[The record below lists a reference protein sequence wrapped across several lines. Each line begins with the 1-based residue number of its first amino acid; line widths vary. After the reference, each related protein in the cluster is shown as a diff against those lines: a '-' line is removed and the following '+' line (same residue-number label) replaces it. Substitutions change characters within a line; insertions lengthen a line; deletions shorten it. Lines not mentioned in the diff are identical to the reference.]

1 MEQWGVLPRGGPH
14 SVYLRAVGGQGQVAW
29 LAYGSVLR
37 KDVEVTTAEQL
48 KGPGERR
55 APAVS
60 MSGPRSSHL
69 GPSGPVAKL
78 TSTLAQGRTPQA
90 SLAAGEGFIPQQKE
104 KYLLSCEVRLRPAL
118 PHKGRTLASG
128 ETDQLSS
135 WSPLPPPHLHP
146 VPFPLPSA
154 HPILSS
160 FPHVTGT
167 GLYVFYY

>member
-1 MEQWGVLPRGGPH
+1 
-14 SVYLRAVGGQGQVAW
+14 
-29 LAYGSVLR
+29 
-37 KDVEVTTAEQL
+37 
-48 KGPGERR
+48 
-55 APAVS
+55 

-160 FPHVTGT
+160 FSPCDRDWPLCFLLLEKCPSSAVIDLHRKTPPGFGT
-167 GLYVFYY
+167 RALKCGSLIWATAV